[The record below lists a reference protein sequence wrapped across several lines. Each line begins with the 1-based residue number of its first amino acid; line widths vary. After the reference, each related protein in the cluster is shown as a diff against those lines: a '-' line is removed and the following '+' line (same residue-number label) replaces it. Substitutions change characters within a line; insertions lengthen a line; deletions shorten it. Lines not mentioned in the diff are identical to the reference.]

1 MALEGTYSITAV
13 VHPESKRTSLRMDI
27 SINIRIKRLMLSR
40 PVLVNAAHSARMV
53 VNRRQEASHRS
64 RCHSM
69 HPTS

>member
-1 MALEGTYSITAV
+1 
-13 VHPESKRTSLRMDI
+13 MDI